1 MNTAIVALPSAL
13 QDRRPVLVA
22 SGLKKAFG
30 TGDAAVLALDGVD
43 LRVPRGQLTAV
54 YGPDGSGKTTLLRV
68 LAGLITP
75 DAGGYEVDGGAASAA
90 AVGYMPQHFGLYDD
104 LTVRENLALYA
115 TLYGLDPRG
124 RETRLL
130 EVVAAVGLHRAE
142 RRLAGRLSGGM
153 RQKLAL
159 GCALLRRQDLLLL
172 DEPTVGVDPLSRQEM
187 WTLIED
193 QVRRLGAA
201 ALVATNLAAE
211 AGRCDAVVCLEGGRV
226 VPWEAPRDAV
236 PPRVAARRRAA
247 GGGDAGTTPAV
258 ELHDV
263 VRRFGQFEAVR
274 GVTFSVERGSVV
286 GLLGANGAG
295 KSTVIRML
303 CGLLPPSSG
312 AVGVAGLDPRTSPAE
327 ARGRIGYVSQKF
339 ALYGRLTVRQNLD
352 LFATAY
358 RIDPQRRAARIAWA
372 LDAFDLGDAAPREAG
387 ALPEGTRRRLSLA
400 CALLHEPDILILDEP
415 TSGVDTRT
423 RRGLWDLIEELAHGG
438 RTVLISTHDMSE
450 AERCDRVILLEAGE
464 MLAEGPP
471 EDLKRT
477 AAPPGGP
484 PAGMEDAVVALL
496 RRKRHGEGHAPP
508 PPRLESATGGADLP
522 LRRVAALV
530 AKECLQV
537 VRDPSSLVLA
547 FVMPLLLLLA
557 FGFGVSLDPRSV
569 PLAVVTERSDGVS
582 ESLVGAFL
590 QSPYFDA
597 RVTRDMRSAKQSLA
611 RHEVLGIV
619 WIRAKATKDL
629 IGRGDPEVQVILN
642 GADANTARIAESYV
656 HGAISQWNVT
666 WITTMEDRPA
676 PPIFLQPLIWFN
688 RNTLSNLFLVPGLF
702 GIIMALAGTL
712 LSALA
717 AAREWERG
725 TCEGL
730 FTTRA
735 TRADMVLQKMVPYV
749 GIGFASS
756 CVTLLL
762 ATTVF
767 AIPLRG
773 SLALVL
779 LLIAL
784 FLVVSVAFGVV
795 LANRTRNQFAAAT
808 LAILGSFMPAFLLS
822 GFIFDLH
829 SMPDWL
835 RYATYAVP
843 ARYLL
848 EGLRTLFLVGDVP
861 AVVGTDIYV
870 LAGMGLLLVAMA
882 IRTTTTRVD

>member
-1 MNTAIVALPSAL
+1 MDNAVLALPSGTR
-13 QDRRPVLVA
+13 DRCPVLVA
-22 SGLKKAFG
+22 SGLKKSFG
-30 TGDAAVLALDGVD
+30 AGHAAVLALDGVD
-43 LRVPRGQLTAV
+43 LLIPRGQLTAV
-54 YGPDGSGKTTLLRV
+54 YGPDDSGKTTLLRV
-68 LAGLITP
+68 LAGLMTP
-75 DAGGYEVDGGAASAA
+75 DAGGYEVGGDAASPAT
-90 AVGYMPQHFGLYDD
+90 VGYMPQHFGLYDD
-104 LTVRENLALYA
+104 LTAWENLALYA
-115 TLYGLDPRG
+115 SLYGLDPRG
-124 RETRLL
+124 RETRLF
-130 EVVAAVGLHRAE
+130 EVVAAVGLHRTE

-159 GCALLRRQDLLLL
+159 GCTLLRRQDLLLL

-187 WTLIED
+187 WALIES

-211 AGRCDAVVCLEGGRV
+211 AERCDAVVRLEGGRV
-226 VPWEAPRDAV
+226 VPWEAPRRTA
-236 PPRVAARRRAA
+236 PPRVVKRTSRA

-258 ELHDV
+258 ALQDV

-274 GVTFSVERGSVV
+274 GVTFSIERGSVV

-295 KSTVIRML
+295 KSTVIRIL
-303 CGLLPPSSG
+303 CGLLPPNSG
-312 AVGVAGLDPRTSPAE
+312 TVNVAGLDPRASPAE
-327 ARGRIGYVSQKF
+327 ARTRIGYVSQKF

-358 RIDPQRRAARIAWA
+358 RIDPQHRPARIAWA
-372 LDAFDLGDAAPREAG
+372 LDTFDLGDAAPREAG

-400 CALLHEPDILILDEP
+400 CALLHEPDILIFDEP

-423 RRGLWDLIEELAHGG
+423 RRGLWDLIEGLAREG

-450 AERCDRVILLEAGE
+450 AERCDRVVLLEAGE
-464 MLAEGPP
+464 VLAEGPP
-471 EDLKRT
+471 EDLKR
-477 AAPPGGP
+477 AATPAGGP

-496 RRKRHGEGHAPP
+496 RRKRHGGGHAPP
-508 PPRLESATGGADLP
+508 PCLEAAVDGADLP

-530 AKECLQV
+530 AKEFLQV
-537 VRDPSSLVLA
+537 LRDPSSLVLA

-569 PLAVVTERSDGVS
+569 PLALVTERPDGVS

-590 QSPYFDA
+590 QSPFFDA
-597 RVTRDMRSAKQSLA
+597 RVTRDMHTAEQSLD

-619 WIRAKATKDL
+619 RIRAKATKDL

-666 WITTMEDRPA
+666 WITTMEDRPT
-676 PPIFLQPLIWFN
+676 PPIFLQPLVWFN

-756 CVTLLL
+756 CTTLLL

-767 AIPLRG
+767 AVPLRG

-784 FLVVSVAFGVV
+784 FLVVSVAFGLV

-843 ARYLL
+843 ARFLL
-848 EGLRTLFLVGDVP
+848 EGLRTLFLVGNVP
-861 AVVGTDIYV
+861 AVVGTDISV
-870 LAGMGLLLVAMA
+870 LAGMGLLLAAMA